1 MDLPRLARFLDGADE
16 DGILPEARAWL
27 DGPLHGV
34 DDKDAIALYN
44 KSRDCWLLETR
55 KLDALQIRAIACIVM
70 KRVQRGSMSTGV
82 DLLRCFCRL
91 GRLLLMCGDGPFP
104 IATPQACFKEAIEIY
119 RAIGVH
125 KLGKVLAGVE
135 LEAVIDEVFQAFMGH
150 LESLPLQSLDLD
162 TIISDIQEIRMLL
175 PYVPKEAPAVAKA
188 LLVFAD
194 SCLAT
199 DARDAESTLLAVA
212 LEIVE
217 QCDRR
222 RNKKLRAMIIGRLTD
237 VYLDLEL
244 LDKAEACLRLLG
256 ATDGLLHGV
265 KLYLKRQDWTAA
277 ANLVEKLQ
285 NGDDFDAAHTA
296 TRLFAHATEYAAPAL
311 DLWHN
316 LQHNF
321 PDAAW
326 NIDADIANEL
336 AFSNDKNLRCQ
347 TIAIVERMV
356 KEPCTSEQQ
365 ARLKKVIH
373 DGSCNAHNYN
383 LHDEYFQWAR
393 IGMILSSTPEDQAC
407 SFRLM
412 SRAKVKL
419 GEFDDAVRYAHDALG
434 KELSKK
440 SLFACFRAHLAGPSP
455 APSDITE
462 LVTKLINLDDFDV
475 YDLVMFAKEA
485 HEAGSPAVVLQV
497 LDSFSRMLVT
507 HILQTGDVPQLPMGV
522 LFQNMAQLN
531 NSDESLDED
540 TSISNFMRYLR
551 DLLSILD
558 KIDPTQAD
566 TAFGPPSVFEWFYG
580 VCHNLGCN
588 KENWVCFM
596 LAADVAVKA
605 EAYFPNNTKLR
616 SREEKCWLAA
626 SCIRMKSFD
635 TLSDVELREVLAT
648 IEKSLSKID
657 GDGDTSRILD
667 YLATSAFKIN
677 VKLLAVQGTEF
688 VDQHMKHVLR
698 TPEKLR
704 ELGDFVLYTSKQ
716 SLNEGAPG
724 LLRPVASQLYK
735 LSLQLELQK
744 EKVDAA
750 TVTYPLKKIIALAQT
765 KEEGY
770 EWLHQARQIAT
781 SLEITLSDDDVEWLL
796 TKAWNFGVS
805 CYRNQELKHAEKF
818 MTLSLAALEH
828 SNSTALKKVYR
839 EKLQAQYSKL
849 QELSH
854 SHAA

>member
-44 KSRDCWLLETR
+44 KSRTCRLLETR
-55 KLDALQIRAIACIVM
+55 KLDALQTRAIACIVM
-70 KRVQRGSMSTGV
+70 KRVQRGSMSTSV

-91 GRLLLMCGDGPFP
+91 GRLLLTSGDGPFP
-104 IATPQACFKEAIEIY
+104 IATPQACFEEAIEIY

-125 KLGKVLAGVE
+125 KLGKVLAVVE

-162 TIISDIQEIRMLL
+162 TILCDIQEIRMLL
-175 PYVPKEAPAVAKA
+175 PFVPKEAPAVAKA
-188 LLVFAD
+188 ILAFAD
-194 SCLAT
+194 SCLTA

-217 QCDRR
+217 QSDRR

-237 VYLDLEL
+237 VYLDLGH

-256 ATDGLLHGV
+256 TTDGLLHGV
-265 KLYLKRQDWTAA
+265 KLHLKRQDWAVAA
-277 ANLVEKLQ
+277 TLVEKLQ

-326 NIDADIANEL
+326 DIDADIANEL

-347 TIAIVERMV
+347 TITIVERMV
-356 KEPCTSEQQ
+356 KEPCTPEQQ
-365 ARLKKVIH
+365 SRLKKVIH

-419 GEFDDAVRYAHDALG
+419 GDVDDAVRYAHDALE

-440 SLFACFRAHLAGPSP
+440 SLFACFRACLAGTSP
-455 APSDITE
+455 ALSDITE

-497 LDSFSRMLVT
+497 LDSFSRRLVA

-531 NSDESLDED
+531 NRSLIFFLIMGLPLTRNSLCSDEALDED

-558 KIDPTQAD
+558 KIDPAQAN

-580 VCHNLGCN
+580 VWYGVDFLRSHYGILDSHNLGCN
-588 KENWVCFM
+588 KENWECFM

-605 EAYFPNNTKLR
+605 EAYFPSNTKLQG
-616 SREEKCWLAA
+616 REEKCWLAA

-635 TLSDVELREVLAT
+635 ALSDVELREV
-648 IEKSLSKID
+648 
-657 GDGDTSRILD
+657 IL
-667 YLATSAFKIN
+667 
-677 VKLLAVQGTEF
+677 
-688 VDQHMKHVLR
+688 M
-698 TPEKLR
+698 
-704 ELGDFVLYTSKQ
+704 
-716 SLNEGAPG
+716 
-724 LLRPVASQLYK
+724 
-735 LSLQLELQK
+735 
-744 EKVDAA
+744 
-750 TVTYPLKKIIALAQT
+750 
-765 KEEGY
+765 
-770 EWLHQARQIAT
+770 
-781 SLEITLSDDDVEWLL
+781 
-796 TKAWNFGVS
+796 
-805 CYRNQELKHAEKF
+805 
-818 MTLSLAALEH
+818 MTLCAP
-828 SNSTALKKVYR
+828 R
-839 EKLQAQYSKL
+839 
-849 QELSH
+849 
-854 SHAA
+854 